1 MQTPA
6 SCVAALALA
15 LIYEASASNRTQFS
29 IASPVP
35 HGPGQSAL
43 VNTPGGSGSTLVMS
57 RLRDAGTSINSP
69 YNEDTLKHKSAA
81 ALASLLQQRVIAKVY
96 DRVLI
101 VVNRDMARAVASQT
115 TTAPHVTASAKLTT
129 HARDM
134 AAAQWPMTAYIA
146 SV

>member
-6 SCVAALALA
+6 SCVAALAL
-15 LIYEASASNRTQFS
+15 IYEASASNWTQFS

-35 HGPGQSAL
+35 HGPGQSVL

-57 RLRDAGTSINSP
+57 KLRDAGTSINSP

-101 VVNRDMARAVASQT
+101 VVNRDMARAVAST
-115 TTAPHVTASAKLTT
+115 VECSAK
-129 HARDM
+129 HRGD
-134 AAAQWPMTAYIA
+134 TAFRR
-146 SV
+146 